1 MDQQN
6 LNGDHGVCLDLV
18 KNRASGLKLERDPA
32 GKND

>member
-18 KNRASGLKLERDPA
+18 KNRARLKLERDPA